1 MKDKTKGSSIAKMIG
16 VICLGIALV
25 LVMGACS
32 SDTDETPTP
41 APTATPTATAA
52 PTPTPTET
60 ARPTPA
66 PLSLDITSPEDESVV
81 ATSEVE
87 VAGTTLPTAIVS
99 VNGTLVTVGNDG
111 GFSTTITLEEGP
123 NTIEVVASTIAG
135 EELGEVLM
143 VIYIP

>member
-1 MKDKTKGSSIAKMIG
+1 MKDKTKGSSIAKMSG

-60 ARPTPA
+60 ARPTPV
-66 PLSLDITSPEDESVV
+66 PLSLDVTSPEDESVV

-87 VAGTTLPTAIVS
+87 VAGTTLATAIVS
-99 VNGTLVTVGNDG
+99 VNGILVTVGNDG
-111 GFSTTITLEEGP
+111 GFSTTVTLEEGP
-123 NTIEVVASTIAG
+123 NTIEVVASTVTG
-135 EELGEVLM
+135 EQVDEIIS

>member
-1 MKDKTKGSSIAKMIG
+1 MKNKTKGSSTAETIG
-16 VICLGIALV
+16 VICLGIALI

-32 SDTDETPTP
+32 SDTDSTPTP
-41 APTATPTATAA
+41 APTAAPTA
-52 PTPTPTET
+52 TPTPTET
-60 ARPTPA
+60 PRPTMP
-66 PLSLDITSPEDESVV
+66 PLSLDVTSPEDESVV

-99 VNGTLVTVGNDG
+99 VNGTLVTVGDDG
-111 GFSTTITLEEGP
+111 GFSTTVTLEEGP

-135 EELGEVLM
+135 EEVGEVLM